1 MAYGIDIGSSLSMLV
16 NLTGQG
22 SAMKL
27 QKAVVLPGVKI
38 DTDQKPESYASHGL
52 ASTWRGLRSLG
63 VKAGKP
69 VTLIPGRDIV
79 YRTIAVSGPDSRVI
93 ESMVRLEA
101 DEISGGS
108 GGILGSHIMGQ
119 APDGSPTAV
128 IGLARDAVVDHYA
141 STLLAMGVD
150 ASLLVPGCVALYSA
164 YQLSG
169 DMTFE
174 GTYLIANIGDEVTDV
189 IIVKEGSL
197 LFARTVA
204 IGVNDFLDRLG
215 PEYGGDRD
223 AIRQVLFRDIDLRPG
238 VAAENISSDRGVEA
252 GQEVASRLFQQIGGV
267 IMLAKGAHS
276 DPKLDA
282 TRISLCGPGA
292 AIPGLRE
299 LMMQR
304 TRKTVEIFD
313 PLGGLTLEGADEATQ
328 EAAQSYRPALTLA
341 IGLARIATDKQ
352 ASRMHF
358 VPGSVRKRR
367 EFLNKSLFLYLAA
380 AIVLAVVLP
389 TYALARKT
397 LADMTAGE
405 TELRAEMSRY
415 SGPSGQLPAR
425 VEAYEEAK
433 RRAAVSL
440 NAIGPGNTATKVL
453 TDFAAKRPDTV
464 QIRSVTLKEPDK
476 KAEEGKPQIPPMLV
490 FEFFIERK
498 GTSDPK
504 AVRDQLRDI
513 LKALPGV
520 AAVAPVGTDVETT
533 KVQGLEVKFNVE
545 LKIEEDVKP

>member
-1 MAYGIDIGSSLSMLV
+1 MAYGIDIGSALTMLV

-22 SAMKL
+22 SGIKL
-27 QKAVVLPGVKI
+27 QKAMVLPGVKV
-38 DTDQKPESYASHGL
+38 DTDAKPESYGSHAL

-63 VKAGKP
+63 VKPGKP
-69 VTLIPGRDIV
+69 VALIPGRDIV

-93 ESMVRLEA
+93 DSMVRLEA
-101 DEISGGS
+101 DEISGGT
-108 GGILGSHIMGQ
+108 GGILGAHLMGQ

-141 STLLAMGVD
+141 GTLLAMGID
-150 ASLLVPGCVALYSA
+150 PALLVPGCVALYSC

-169 DMTFE
+169 DVTFE

-189 IIVKEGSL
+189 ILVKEGSL

-204 IGVNDFLDRLG
+204 IGVNDFLDRLA

-238 VAAENISSDRGVEA
+238 VAAENIAQDRGVEA

-282 TRISLCGPGA
+282 TRMALCGPGA

-304 TRKTVEIFD
+304 TRKTVETFD
-313 PLGGLTLEGADEATQ
+313 PLGGLSLEGADEQTR
-328 EAAQSYRPALTLA
+328 EAAESYRPALALA
-341 IGLARIATDKQ
+341 VGLARIATDKQ
-352 ASRMHF
+352 ATRMHF
-358 VPGSVRKRR
+358 VPGSVRARR

-380 AIVLAVVLP
+380 AVVLAVMLP
-389 TYALARKT
+389 SYIFARKT
-397 LADMTAGE
+397 LTDMTAGE
-405 TELRAEMSRY
+405 TEIKAEISRY
-415 SGPSGQLPAR
+415 SGPSGQMPAR
-425 VEAYEEAK
+425 TEAYEEAQRK
-433 RRAAVSL
+433 AAVSL
-440 NAIGPGNTATKVL
+440 NAVGAGNTATKVL
-453 TDFAAKRPDTV
+453 TEFANQRPETV
-464 QIRSVTLKEPDK
+464 QIRKVELVQPPK
-476 KAEEGKPQIPPMLV
+476 KTDVVPAPQLV

-504 AVRDQLRDI
+504 QVRDQLRDI

-520 AAVAPVGTDVETT
+520 LSVAPEGIDKETT
-533 KVQGLEVKFNVE
+533 KVQGLEVTFRVE
-545 LKIEEDVKP
+545 LKVEEDVKP

>member
-1 MAYGIDIGSSLSMLV
+1 MAYGVDIGSALTMLV
-16 NLTGQG
+16 NLSGQG
-22 SAMKL
+22 SAVKM
-27 QKAVVLPGVKI
+27 QKAMVLPGVKV
-38 DTDQKPESYASHGL
+38 DTDQKPETFSSQAM

-63 VKAGKP
+63 VKPGKP

-101 DEISGGS
+101 DEISGGA
-108 GGILGSHIMGQ
+108 GGILGAHIMGQ

-141 STLLAMGVD
+141 SSLLAMGVD
-150 ASLLVPGCVALYSA
+150 PALLVPGCVALYSA

-169 DMTFE
+169 DMAFE
-174 GTYLIANIGDEVTDV
+174 GVYLIANIGDEVTDV
-189 IIVKEGSL
+189 IMVKEGSL

-215 PEYGGDRD
+215 PEYGGNRD

-238 VAAENISSDRGVEA
+238 VAAENISADRGVEA

-292 AIPGLRE
+292 AISGLRE

-313 PLGGLTLEGADEATQ
+313 PLSGLSLEGVDDSTRETAE
-328 EAAQSYRPALTLA
+328 SYRPALTLA

-380 AIVLAVVLP
+380 AIVLAVLMP
-389 TYALARKT
+389 TYLLARKT

-405 TELRAEMSRY
+405 SELKAEISRY
-415 SGPSGQLPAR
+415 SGPSGQMPAR
-425 VEAYEEAK
+425 NEAYEEAQRK
-433 RRAAVSL
+433 AAVSL
-440 NAIGPGNTATKVL
+440 NTVGPGNTATRVL
-453 TDFAAKRPDTV
+453 TEFAARRPETV
-464 QIRSVTLKEPDK
+464 QIRKVDLVQSPK
-476 KAEEGKPQIPPMLV
+476 KGDAAPAPAPQLV

-513 LKALPGV
+513 LKSLPGV
-520 AAVAPVGTDVETT
+520 LSVAPEGIDKETT
-533 KVQGLEVKFNVE
+533 KVQGLEVTFRVE